1 MNSVHFRK
9 LLSEY
14 RTQIMGFA
22 ILWIILH
29 HIGFFSMYAFNPIV
43 NFFIKL
49 GSCGVDIFLVLSSFG
64 LYMSYSNNSD
74 IKRFYKRRL
83 IRILPAFLI
92 IVLFFHI
99 KHLGESLSIGFW
111 ISEFLANWYISFI
124 LLAYLFYPLIYYIQ
138 KKKCFLPILVACILS
153 LMGTIWLINIHE
165 DSIHDVPMLM
175 VQRIPVF
182 CLGSLLA
189 DRRLTF
195 YIKYVYIVNAVLLG
209 CLLVA
214 FATGRE
220 YLVYPLYFIWVLP
233 LLMTL
238 LLILN
243 RMQNNK
249 VTIMGQFLYFL
260 GTISLE
266 LYLTHMKVIPVLLRH
281 GFNGILGIL
290 LTVIGAIFVSVIV
303 HETLKIIISLYEIRN
318 NRCN

>member
-124 LLAYLFYPLIYYIQ
+124 LLAYLFYPLIYY
-138 KKKCFLPILVACILS
+138 KKK
-153 LMGTIWLINIHE
+153 
-165 DSIHDVPMLM
+165 
-175 VQRIPVF
+175 VF
-182 CLGSLLA
+182 FTNLGSLYPEFDGNNLA
-189 DRRLTF
+189 N
-195 YIKYVYIVNAVLLG
+195 KY
-209 CLLVA
+209 
-214 FATGRE
+214 
-220 YLVYPLYFIWVLP
+220 
-233 LLMTL
+233 
-238 LLILN
+238 
-243 RMQNNK
+243 
-249 VTIMGQFLYFL
+249 
-260 GTISLE
+260 S
-266 LYLTHMKVIPVLLRH
+266 
-281 GFNGILGIL
+281 
-290 LTVIGAIFVSVIV
+290 
-303 HETLKIIISLYEIRN
+303 
-318 NRCN
+318 

>member
-1 MNSVHFRK
+1 MDSVYFRK

-92 IVLFFHI
+92 IVLVFHI

-111 ISEFLANWYISFI
+111 ISEFLSHWYISFI

-138 KKKCFLPILVACILS
+138 KKKLFLPIFVACILS

-165 DSIHDVPMLM
+165 DSIHDVPILM

-189 DRRLTF
+189 DRKFTF
-195 YIKYVYIVNAVLLG
+195 HIKYVYIVNAVLLG

-214 FATGRE
+214 FATSHE

-249 VTIMGQFLYFL
+249 VTIMG
-260 GTISLE
+260 
-266 LYLTHMKVIPVLLRH
+266 
-281 GFNGILGIL
+281 
-290 LTVIGAIFVSVIV
+290 GAIFI
-303 HETLKIIISLYEIRN
+303 LFRN
-318 NRCN
+318 NISRAVFNSYESNSSAS